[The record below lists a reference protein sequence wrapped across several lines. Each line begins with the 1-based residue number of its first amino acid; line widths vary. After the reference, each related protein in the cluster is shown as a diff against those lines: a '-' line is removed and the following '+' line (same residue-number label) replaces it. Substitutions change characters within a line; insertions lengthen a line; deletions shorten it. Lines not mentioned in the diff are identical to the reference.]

1 MQGTFSALKLGS
13 TLNLG
18 RRGCVVFAVA
28 AVLSGCDR
36 SDRPPMSKVSGII
49 CFQGRPLAQAKV
61 SFIPEDKHLRPA
73 MGTTD
78 AQGRFT
84 LTTYEPGDGAV
95 TGLHRISVL
104 ARGPFTGTI
113 PSHLGAAYAEEQEEK
128 GPPLIPVSYFNP
140 ETSGLSE
147 HVVGPEQSFQIDL
160 VGEVTTP

>member
-1 MQGTFSALKLGS
+1 MWDAFQSLNCGRHGCLWL
-13 TLNLG
+13 TL
-18 RRGCVVFAVA
+18 A
-28 AVLSGCDR
+28 AVMSGCGR
-36 SDRPPMSKVSGII
+36 SDRPPMSRVSGII
-49 CFQGRPLAQAKV
+49 SFQGRPLPQAKV

-95 TGLHRISVL
+95 TGPHRISVL

-113 PSHLGAAYAEEQEEK
+113 PSHLGAAFAEEQEEK

-147 HVVGPEQSFQIDL
+147 QVVGPEQSFQIDL
-160 VGEVTTP
+160 VGEVTTN